1 MTTRVHVE
9 RDGAA
14 SPPDGVRR
22 QIAAARPAVP
32 AHDEAT
38 VATASTAALEA
49 GKQRPAVH
57 AAIEAVISASRLP
70 IDQGLAEFAENSPA
84 FEKIQVKTG

>member
-1 MTTRVHVE
+1 MTTRVQVE

-22 QIAAARPAVP
+22 QIAAARPAIP

-38 VATASTAALEA
+38 VATAALEA

-57 AAIEAVISASRLP
+57 AAIGAVISASRLP
-70 IDQGLAEFAENSPA
+70 IDQGLTDFAGNSPV
-84 FEKIQVKTG
+84 FEKIQAKTG